1 MPRLPRNEMS
11 PRASRKV
18 AWPALAEQISI
29 SWENI
34 PTEYS
39 IKDIGA
45 PLLASLAEGLYTP
58 EEVLREYVQ
67 NAIDS
72 YADFRRTTG
81 VEPANTV
88 QILIVPRTGEVHIMD
103 RGLGMDRDDVE
114 RAKAIAVSPK
124 LQRPHD
130 FIGFRGIG
138 IWSGLSA
145 CDSLVL
151 ETTKRGVASRFRLT
165 MDFKSIRDRLYD
177 PIPIDDLLRGKI
189 VIEAQPAEAEE
200 HYTRVQLRNVERA
213 RYGALLDVGRMTRY
227 VEQNLPVPLDPGW
240 AYTQRIEEGLKDIL
254 WTAAYDLTIN
264 GEPVYRR
271 FPGAT
276 EIKEPT
282 FEVIAEGDQV
292 FAHVWAAETARTGAS
307 KRIEADTA
315 QGEVTNF
322 ALRIKNF
329 TVGDRGNYSRHPDV
343 LDVENLSWF
352 VGEIYVVDPDIKP
365 DTNRRSIQRS
375 FRSDRF
381 IELLRHFYSNTAT
394 RSRGWS
400 AEVNAVAA
408 SNTAQSTLREIEA
421 LLDQADEANSE
432 TVHRQVAELLRGL
445 EREREIIRAALE
457 KITAQDTGDESLRV
471 RAERRYLRKARV
483 KVALEAASGQIVAL
497 LNRIST
503 SWPQFATPTEEGTQR
518 PKKQRRSSRAR
529 TATSGGRPVST
540 ETALGTQ
547 AVAGDQSRPGE
558 GGAARAPASILELA
572 IAAFYAAL
580 AAVVGEESE
589 AYRQVEERLPAEL
602 RRRGIEV

>member
-1 MPRLPRNEMS
+1 MP
-11 PRASRKV
+11 PRASRRAAGPV
-18 AWPALAEQISI
+18 LAEQIPI

-72 YADFRRTTG
+72 YADFRRVTG
-81 VEPANTV
+81 LQPANTV
-88 QILIVPRTGEVHIMD
+88 QILIVPRTAEVHIMD

-124 LQRPHD
+124 LQRPND

-145 CDSLVL
+145 CDTLIL
-151 ETTKRGVASRFRLT
+151 ETTKRGVAFRFRLT
-165 MDFKSIRDRLYD
+165 MDFKSIRERLYD

-189 VIEAQPAEAEE
+189 VIEAQPADAEE
-200 HYTRVQLRNVERA
+200 HYTRVQLSNVERA
-213 RYGALLDVGRMTRY
+213 RYGALLDVTRMTRY
-227 VEQNLPVPLDPGW
+227 VEQNLPVPLDPEW
-240 AYTQRIEEGLKDIL
+240 AYTPRLEAGLKDVP
-254 WTAAYDLTIN
+254 WTSSYELTIN
-264 GEPVYRR
+264 GEPVYRH

-276 EIKEPT
+276 EIKEPSV
-282 FEVIAEGDQV
+282 EVIADGDQV
-292 FAHVWAAETARTGAS
+292 FAYAWVAETARTGAS
-307 KRIEADTA
+307 KRIEADTEN
-315 QGEVTNF
+315 GEVTNF

-329 TVGDRGNYSRHPDV
+329 TVGDRGAYSRHEDV
-343 LDVENLSWF
+343 LDAENLSWF
-352 VGEIYVVDPDIKP
+352 VGEVYVVDPDIKP

-381 IELLRHFYSNTAT
+381 IELLRLFYSQTAT

-408 SNTAQSTLREIEA
+408 SNTATATVEEIET
-421 LLDQADEANSE
+421 LLAQTGVQNGEE
-432 TVHRQVAELLRGL
+432 TQRDATELLKGL
-445 EREREIIRAALE
+445 EREREIIRTALE

-471 RAERRYLRKARV
+471 RAERRYLRKAAV
-483 KVALEAASGQIVAL
+483 KAALETSSGRIAAL

-503 SWPQFATPTEEGTQR
+503 AFPELTALRGGDTQK
-518 PKKQRRSSRAR
+518 PKKRRSSRAR
-529 TATSGGRPVST
+529 TATSGGRQVST
-540 ETALGTQ
+540 QAALGTQ
-547 AVAGDQSRPGE
+547 AVAGDQSRSGD
-558 GGAARAPASILELA
+558 GGGVPAAASVLELA

-580 AAVVGEESE
+580 AAVVGEGSE

-602 RRRGIEV
+602 RRRGLEV